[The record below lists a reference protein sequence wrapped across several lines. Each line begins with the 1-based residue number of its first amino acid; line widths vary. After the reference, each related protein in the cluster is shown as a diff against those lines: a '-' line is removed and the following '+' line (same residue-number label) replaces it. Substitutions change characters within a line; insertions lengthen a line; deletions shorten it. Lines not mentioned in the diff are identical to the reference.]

1 MIAGRGRDA
10 LRTRELFGYG
20 DQVSSFAETQGIRV
34 VVRSRYVHEQ
44 SQPAR
49 FVFAYTIK
57 ISNEGQ
63 APAQLRRRHWI
74 ITDATGGV
82 REVEGEGVVG
92 SQPLLHPGESF
103 EYSGGCVLET
113 PHGAMHGSYMML
125 RPDGRCFEARIEPFV
140 LAIPQAMN

>member
-1 MIAGRGRDA
+1 MTRGEGA
-10 LRTRELFGYG
+10 LRTRVLFGYA
-20 DQVSSFAETQGIRV
+20 DSVSSFAETQGIRV

-44 SQPAR
+44 SQSAR

-74 ITDATGGV
+74 ITDASGGV

-113 PHGAMHGSYMML
+113 PHGAMHGSYLML
-125 RPDGRCFEARIEPFV
+125 RPDGRCFEACIEPFV

>member
-1 MIAGRGRDA
+1 MIVTRGEGA
-10 LRTRELFGYG
+10 LRTRVLFGYG
-20 DQVSSFAETQGIRV
+20 DSVSSFAETQGIRV

-74 ITDATGGV
+74 ITDASDGV

-113 PHGAMHGSYMML
+113 PHGAMHGSYMMS
-125 RPDGRCFEARIEPFV
+125 RPDGRCFEAHVEPFV
-140 LAIPQAMN
+140 LAAPQAMN

>member
-1 MIAGRGRDA
+1 MITARRTGA
-10 LRTRELFGYG
+10 LRIRDLFGYG
-20 DQVSSFAETQGIRV
+20 DSVSSFAETQGIRV
-34 VVRSRYVHEQ
+34 VVRSRYVQEQ

-74 ITDATGGV
+74 ITDASGGV

-92 SQPLLHPGESF
+92 SQPLLHPGVSF

>member
-1 MIAGRGRDA
+1 
-10 LRTRELFGYG
+10 LRTHANIGYG
-20 DQVSSFAETQGIRV
+20 EPVSSTAETQGIRV
-34 VVRSRYVHEQ
+34 VVCSRYVHEQ
-44 SQPAR
+44 SEPSR

-57 ISNEGQ
+57 ISNEGRD
-63 APAQLRRRHWI
+63 PAQLRRRHWI

-92 SQPLLHPGESF
+92 SQPLLHPGDSF
-103 EYSGGCVLET
+103 EYTSGCVLET

-125 RPDGRCFEARIEPFV
+125 RPDGRCFEALIEPFV

>member
-1 MIAGRGRDA
+1 
-10 LRTRELFGYG
+10 LRTPELIGYG
-20 DQVSSFAETQGIRV
+20 DRVSSSAETQGIRV

-74 ITDATGGV
+74 ITDASGGV

>member
-1 MIAGRGRDA
+1 VNFSRRAAGG
-10 LRTRELFGYG
+10 LRAREVFEYG
-20 DQVSSFAETQGIRV
+20 DAVSICTTHGIRV
-34 VVRSRYVHEQ
+34 AVRSRFVHEESLPQ
-44 SQPAR
+44 H
-49 FVFAYTIK
+49 FVFTYTIK
-57 ISNEGQ
+57 ISNEGE
-63 APAQLRRRHWI
+63 APAQLRRRHWF

-140 LAIPQAMN
+140 LAVPQAMN